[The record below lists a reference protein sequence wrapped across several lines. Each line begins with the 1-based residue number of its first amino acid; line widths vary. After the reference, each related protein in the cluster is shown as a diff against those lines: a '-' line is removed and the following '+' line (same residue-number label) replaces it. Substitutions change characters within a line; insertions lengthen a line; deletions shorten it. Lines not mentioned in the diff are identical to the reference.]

1 MARMP
6 GLVVPGYPH
15 HVTQRESPSA
25 NFERNPVA
33 ARLCQ
38 HPGDWPWSSARAH
51 LEGVDD
57 LLVTVK
63 QMFDRVPDWEAY
75 LCGTTL
81 YDETESIRQHNRT
94 GRPLGTAEFIQTLE
108 LQTGRTLTPK
118 RPGPKPPSIN

>member
-6 GLVVPGYPH
+6 RLVVPGYPH

-81 YDETESIRQHNRT
+81 YDETESIR
-94 GRPLGTAEFIQTLE
+94 
-108 LQTGRTLTPK
+108 
-118 RPGPKPPSIN
+118 